1 MTQPIRLALSNALV
15 LGLLGLAPH
24 AGFAAPLTSGP
35 FTVQVTVEK
44 GCVASFS
51 GSDFRFRTLA
61 GLSDDASSNTL
72 SIDFRVKCT
81 SGTPYSV
88 TLISPNDGNSSG
100 LGIERYM
107 TLSSDPTNKILY
119 FLRTG
124 GVSGPAVAENFITP
138 GLFTGDGAEKVV
150 TLSATLDP
158 TGWRNVSFPAH
169 PVPGVYRDTVTATVN
184 F

>member
-1 MTQPIRLALSNALV
+1 MTPPIRIAFSSALAL
-15 LGLLGLAPH
+15 GLFGLAPH
-24 AGFAAPLTSGP
+24 VAFAEPLTSGP

-51 GSDFRFRTLA
+51 GNDFKFRTLS
-61 GLSDDASSNTL
+61 GLSDDASNNTL
-72 SIDFRVKCT
+72 SIDFTVKCT

-88 TLISPNDGNSSG
+88 TLISSNDGNRGG

-107 TLSSDPTNKILY
+107 TLSGDPTRKILY
-119 FLRTG
+119 YLRTG
-124 GVSGPAVAENFITP
+124 GVSGPAVGQNFITP

-158 TGWRNVSFPAH
+158 AGWRSVSFPAH
-169 PVPGVYRDTVTATVN
+169 PVPGVYSDTVTATVN